1 MANDCVCGETHAVS
15 EYGVRCPVL
24 QRASEL
30 LGHGARIGR
39 NFQYNDAPLFVGK
52 YEHGEWKMFGAG
64 NTWDEAFANLKKV
77 VYQRGNGRFVFE
89 GEEKKK
95 S

>member
-1 MANDCVCGETHAVS
+1 MDRNDCVCGETHTVS
-15 EYGVRCPVL
+15 ETGVRCPVL
-24 QRASEL
+24 RRASEL
-30 LGHGARIGR
+30 LGQ

-64 NTWDEAFANLKKV
+64 NTWDEAFANVKKV
-77 VYQRGNGRFVFE
+77 LYQRGNGRFVYE